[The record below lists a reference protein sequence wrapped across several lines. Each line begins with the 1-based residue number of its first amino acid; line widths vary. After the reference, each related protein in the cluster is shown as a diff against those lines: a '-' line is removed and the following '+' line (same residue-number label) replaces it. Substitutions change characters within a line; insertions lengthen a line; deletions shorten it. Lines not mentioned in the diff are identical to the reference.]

1 MDNHHL
7 RAILLKLQDRLSD
20 NDRKRLHFFLG
31 NDIPRRIRDD
41 PSLSGTL
48 SLMESLF
55 DQDKIS
61 EYDFTFLINAFT
73 EIQCIDAAKV
83 LTEHM
88 KRLQPN
94 ATLRPMQSLTSI
106 MPPMLNQ
113 LFEDQEDTFP
123 TNKRTLLIKA
133 GQKFGGTG
141 GSLFDDSSTK
151 NFTCSHYLSR
161 IIIRNDNDDD
171 GMPLDWIQF
180 IYSSSYDQNSVIE
193 GQTHGFRR
201 TSEVS
206 QFLLEKDERIYKIR
220 GKLSNVTLSSQD
232 GTLFST
238 ILVRGLQFFTS
249 KGRAS
254 RSYDHLEGKVF
265 TEEYDGYTLGYATG
279 RSGLFIDQLQ
289 FYWYRTVVTQ

>member
-1 MDNHHL
+1 MDHHHL

-83 LTEHM
+83 LTG
-88 KRLQPN
+88 
-94 ATLRPMQSLTSI
+94 
-106 MPPMLNQ
+106 
-113 LFEDQEDTFP
+113 
-123 TNKRTLLIKA
+123 TLLIKA

-171 GMPLDWIQF
+171 MPLDWIQF

-249 KGRAS
+249 KGRTS
-254 RSYDHLEGKVF
+254 RSYDHLEGEVF